1 MSVLVDD
8 LKSDQTAVRVAS
20 MRRLKEIG
28 ILYLWYYYLAGVFG
42 IQRTRDELLPFLY
55 GNLIC
60 FIELYY

>member
-28 ILYLWYYYLAGVFG
+28 MLYFWLYYLAGVFG

-55 GNLIC
+55 GSFVCL
-60 FIELYY
+60 FELCY